1 MGRPFLLMEITT
13 ENIVHALV
21 MLPTGSKAVCQVT
34 EFESEK
40 KYQITHSIAKMLL
53 EGAIIDV
60 EEYMNIDTI
69 LLAKYHPFLSTLLLG
84 KTLK

>member
-1 MGRPFLLMEITT
+1 MEITT

-40 KYQITHSIAKMLL
+40 KYQVTHSIAKMLL
-53 EGAIIDV
+53 EGAIIDE
-60 EEYMNIDTI
+60 EEYMKIDTI
-69 LLAKYHPFLSTLLLG
+69 LLAKYHPFLSTLLSG